1 MFARKV
7 AARLK
12 PDSLSEFTNLVEYEI
27 LPWLRRQRGF
37 LDLIVLASPHSSEV
51 ATVSFWDREEWDR
64 EENEAAL
71 STAGYPEGLNT
82 LGDLLDGAPYVK
94 TFEVIS
100 STLQSSSL
108 TMAGRSRT
116 AAPTSSAHLNR

>member
-12 PDSLSEFTNLVEYEI
+12 PDSLAEFTNLVEYKI
-27 LPWLRRQRGF
+27 LPWLRRQKGF
-37 LDLIVLASPHSSEV
+37 LDLIVLASPNNGEV
-51 ATVSFWDREEWDR
+51 ATVSFWDREE
-64 EENEAAL
+64 NEAVFSA
-71 STAGYPEGLNT
+71 AGYPEGLNT

-108 TMAGRSRT
+108 TMAGRSKTT
-116 AAPTSSAHLNR
+116 APKSNPRWHG